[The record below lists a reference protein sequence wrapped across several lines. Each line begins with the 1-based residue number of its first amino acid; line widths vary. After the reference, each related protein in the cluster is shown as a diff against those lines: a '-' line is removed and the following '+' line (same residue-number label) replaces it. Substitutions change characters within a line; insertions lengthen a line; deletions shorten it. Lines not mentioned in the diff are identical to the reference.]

1 MDEWYI
7 CNNNYIY
14 IQISNIE
21 KVWITEVIKPPFE
34 SLWLLIFCGL
44 TANIILFLKKC
55 NEIIFLNSIKI
66 TKVSAVY
73 AWKEDCKKFEHL
85 ILSNK
90 LTISNHFSLHCIVV
104 PGLAKSTSKQVYN
117 ELKID
122 VLQSNG
128 FYSILFDGYNA
139 LPCIIKTFKS
149 HYSIS
154 LKIFI
159 LKFTLENISQI
170 RYLHWCSRVHCID
183 TFRAI
188 NIFDF
193 LWK

>member
-44 TANIILFLKKC
+44 TTNIILFLKKY

-159 LKFTLENISQI
+159 LKFTLENI
-170 RYLHWCSRVHCID
+170 W
-183 TFRAI
+183 
-188 NIFDF
+188 
-193 LWK
+193 

>member
-1 MDEWYI
+1 MNDTFVIIITFTFKYPTLKKFELQ
-7 CNNNYIY
+7 NLLNHHL
-14 IQISNIE
+14 
-21 KVWITEVIKPPFE
+21 KVCD
-34 SLWLLIFCGL
+34 LIFCGFI
-44 TANIILFLKKC
+44 TNIILFLKKY